1 MRQFKQAGVLGVAYS
16 VPDNVLTNQDLEKM
30 VDTSDKWITER
41 TGIKERR
48 IAAPGQATSDMS
60 LAAGQKALDRA
71 GVKADEIDLVIVCTL
86 SPDTLFPSTACIV
99 QYRIGA
105 VNAGAFDLSAGCS
118 GFVYGLSVACQM
130 VNAGAHKKI
139 LVIGAETLSRILN
152 WKDRNTCVLFADGAG
167 AAVIGEA
174 PDGYGYINSVI
185 GSDGAGGNFIKMPAG
200 GSRMPATA
208 ETVANNLHAIHMD
221 GSEVFKFASR
231 IVPKVAFDVLKGTGI
246 AVGDID
252 IVIPHQANGRII
264 KSAAKRL
271 GLPIEKF
278 YVNVERYG
286 NTSAASVP
294 IALAE
299 AWENGLVHK
308 GNNVLLIGFGTG
320 LTWAG
325 CLLKWSIE
333 GNL

>member
-1 MRQFKQAGVLGVAYS
+1 MLQSKQAGVLGVAYN
-16 VPDNVLTNQDLEKM
+16 VPENIMTNQDLEKI
-30 VDTSDKWITER
+30 VDTSDEWITER

-48 IAAPGQATSDMS
+48 IAGPGQATSDMS
-60 LAAGQKALDRA
+60 LAAGREALERA
-71 GVKADEIDLVIVCTL
+71 GIKASDLDLVIVCTL

-99 QYRIGA
+99 QDRIGA

-130 VNAGAHKKI
+130 VNSGTHKKI

-152 WKDRNTCVLFADGAG
+152 WKDRNTCVIFADGAG
-167 AAVIGEA
+167 AAVVGEVPA
-174 PDGYGYINSVI
+174 GYGYINSVL
-185 GSDGAGGNFIKMPAG
+185 GADGAGGNFIIMPAG
-200 GSRMPATA
+200 GTRMPATA
-208 ETVANNLHAIHMD
+208 ETVAGNLHSIHMD

-231 IVPKVAFDVLKGTGI
+231 IVPKVAFDVLKDTGV

-252 IVIPHQANGRII
+252 IVIPHQANVRII

-271 GLPIEKF
+271 GLPVEKF
-278 YVNVERYG
+278 YVNIERYG
-286 NTSAASVP
+286 NTSAASVA

-299 AWENGLVHK
+299 AWENGLIRK
-308 GNNVLLIGFGTG
+308 ENNVLLIGFGAG

-325 CLLKWSIE
+325 CVLKWSI
-333 GNL
+333 